1 MIDREKLLSDLKGE
15 LPKIEADILQYSE
28 RHAELGQHLQEEYQK
43 AVEAGR
49 TAEHFVAWRE
59 AQISQAAA
67 AWVLTC
73 VFVRFLE
80 DNGLLDEPVLSG
92 PVSREDGS
100 RPLAHAKER
109 ITHHFSE
116 HPAHAE
122 REYLLALFR
131 ELNQYPVIDAL
142 LDRRH
147 NPLWQ
152 IPVSD
157 DGAKR
162 LVDFFQR
169 IDPESGEL
177 VHDFTDPEW
186 DTRFLGDLYQD
197 LSEAVR
203 KRYALLQTPEFV
215 EEFILDYTLTPAIE
229 TFGLEGLRLIDPT
242 CGSGHFL
249 LTTFERVFDAWQ
261 RREPATNA
269 RHLAQRALDVVHGV
283 DINPYAIA
291 VAKFRLLI
299 AALKAAGSDKVRNAP
314 DFDFHLA
321 VGDSLLHGKRHES
334 QGQGLQLD
342 TFDDSLKHAF
352 ETEDLTKLNQ
362 ILGQRYHVVVGNP
375 PYIIVRDPA
384 LNNAYRQ
391 LYSTCK
397 GKYSLGVPFTE
408 RFVELAFPSDSAV
421 SAGFMGMI
429 TANSFMKRQFG
440 KSLVEDYFPKKDLT
454 HVIDTSG
461 AFIPGHGTPTVII
474 FVRNRPPKSQYV
486 RAILGIRGE
495 PSTPEVSSEGKVWC
509 SVVSFLE
516 KVGSENEFVSCSDV
530 ERSLLNQH
538 PWSLTGGGAAEVKAS
553 IENGKDLRLKAVV
566 SSVGFASFP
575 GNDDVFLAPR
585 KVFKRKGVP
594 SAYVKKFFYGE
605 ALRDWGFNSSLA
617 AFVPYGND
625 FELISENE
633 LFKINKEHWC
643 YRPVLE
649 NIVSFGR
656 KTRKDLKESWWGW
669 YRWVKSKYLDD
680 ISIVFAEVA
689 SHNHFY
695 FDLGGSA
702 FKQTAPVIKLPKER
716 SEDDALALLGILNS
730 SLACFWLKQVSH
742 QKQMTGG
749 DGVRVDSKSK
759 VPYQFAGNQLKEYP
773 LPQCFKEKDFREC
786 LLSLAREADSLS
798 KNLENFQADLVVYNA
813 VSQGVDIRSSWEASL
828 AERARLRSRMI
839 LLQEEIDWLIYFA
852 YGFCD
857 KEALLDIGS
866 LEDVRIEPG
875 CRPFEMLQGGNQ
887 DGFDVP
893 AEVPSQWPEKLK
905 KVWAYRINKIKE
917 VGELCVIEDPNYKR
931 RWIGRQGLFNHS
943 ARSDELMIALKEW
956 LLDRLEEEAKANGP
970 ELVTGAQLADRVRH
984 NEKFQQV
991 GELYT
996 DNPLFDAQQLVT
1008 ELIGVDEVP
1017 QMAPARLKPAAMKK
1031 FRAWQETWD
1040 KQRKEDAI
1048 DAEFGVAEP
1057 LSSDDAENAE
1067 KVKAYKAA
1075 KKQAEAR
1082 KAAEIGN
1089 IPVPPKYAST
1099 DFRKGSYWSLRGKLD
1114 VPKERFFSLP
1124 GCEKPGDNTPVI
1136 GWAGLDHL
1144 QRAQA
1149 IAGWYMDRKDQDGWE
1164 ADKLMPMLVALE
1176 ELIPWLKQWHNEL
1189 DPEYGE
1195 RMGDFYE
1202 GFLFE
1207 ELRQLE
1213 LTRDDL
1219 LAWQPPA
1226 AKRGRRRKTTSA

>member
-1 MIDREKLLSDLKGE
+1 MIDREHLLSDLKGE

-28 RHAELGQHLQEEYQK
+28 RQIELGQHLKEEYQK

-59 AQISQAAA
+59 AQITQAAA

-80 DNGLLDEPVLSG
+80 DNDLLDEPVLSG
-92 PVSREDGS
+92 PVARKDGS
-100 RPLAHAKER
+100 SPLAHAKER
-109 ITHHFSE
+109 ITHHFNE
-116 HPAHAE
+116 HPAHGE

-131 ELNQYPVIDAL
+131 ELDRFPVIDAL
-142 LDRRH
+142 LDPRH

-152 IPVSD
+152 ISVSD

-162 LVDFFQR
+162 LVDFFQS
-169 IDPESGEL
+169 INPTTGEL

-299 AALKAAGSDKVRNAP
+299 AALKAAGSDKIRNAP

-342 TFDDSLKHAF
+342 TFDESLKHAF
-352 ETEDLTKLNQ
+352 ETEDLNKLNQ

-375 PYIIVRDPA
+375 PYITVKDKA
-384 LNNAYRQ
+384 LNAAYRA
-391 LYSTCK
+391 LYPTCHRQ
-397 GKYSLGVPFTE
+397 YSLGVPFTE
-408 RFVELAFPSDSAV
+408 RFFDLTLPPEGNRP
-421 SAGFMGMI
+421 AGYMGMI
-429 TANSFMKRQFG
+429 TANSFMKREFG
-440 KSLVEDYFPKKDLT
+440 KKLIEEYLPNKDLT
-454 HVIDTSG
+454 HVVDTSV
-461 AFIPGHGTPTVII
+461 AYIPGHGTPTVII
-474 FVRNRPPKSQYV
+474 FSRNQKPKSESV
-486 RAILGIRGE
+486 RAILGIQGE
-495 PSTPEVSSEGKVWC
+495 PIRPKDAALGQVWTSIVGLLDKPGQESKFVTSAEQPREVYQV
-509 SVVSFLE
+509 
-516 KVGSENEFVSCSDV
+516 
-530 ERSLLNQH
+530 H
-538 PWSLTGGGAAEVKAS
+538 PWSVGGGGVAELKELVELGKVKVLD
-553 IENGKDLRLKAVV
+553 ECV
-566 SSVGFASFP
+566 SAIGFVCITKQ
-575 GNDDVFLAPR
+575 DDIFVQERSVFLRYGIREEERKPFGIGEEVRDWGCFSTLEVIFPYDDEVSTVRPGCFFSSIFFMWPYREVLYSR
-585 KVFKRKGVP
+585 KVF
-594 SAYVKKFFYGE
+594 SGE
-605 ALRDWGFNSSLA
+605 SYREAGKPW
-617 AFVPYGND
+617 
-625 FELISENE
+625 FEFGQIPVER
-633 LFKINKEHWC
+633 FKI
-643 YRPVLE
+643 PLS
-649 NIVSFGR
+649 ISFSFVS
-656 KTRKDLKESWWGW
+656 T
-669 YRWVKSKYLDD
+669 
-680 ISIVFAEVA
+680 
-689 SHNHFY
+689 HNHFAL
-695 FDLGGSA
+695 DHGGKV
-702 FKQTAPVIKLPKER
+702 FKQSAPVIKLAKGATVHEH
-716 SEDDALALLGILNS
+716 LALMGLLNS
-730 SLACFWLKQVSH
+730 SVGCFWMKQVFHNKGGGGIGGGLASEEWE
-742 QKQMTGG
+742 QFYEITGTG
-749 DGVRVDSKSK
+749 
-759 VPYQFAGNQLKEYP
+759 LKEFPIANDDAGVSIGISKRLDQLSREVTAYDPVLSLRQQAGP
-773 LPQCFKEKDFREC
+773 LEALEKDH
-786 LLSLAREADSLS
+786 
-798 KNLENFQADLVVYNA
+798 A
-813 VSQGVDIRSSWEASL
+813 VDVGIWR
-828 AERARLRSRMI
+828 RMI
-839 LLQEEIDWLIYFA
+839 ALQEELDWH
-852 YGFCD
+852 C
-857 KEALLDIGS
+857 
-866 LEDVRIEPG
+866 
-875 CRPFEMLQGGNQ
+875 
-887 DGFDVP
+887 
-893 AEVPSQWPEKLK
+893 
-905 KVWAYRINKIKE
+905 YRIYGVMDESLCYQDTPPPVKLGERAFEIALARRIAAGESETTWFERHRSTPITEIPDHWPADYRALVERRLQAIEENRWIKLVE
-917 VGELCVIEDPNYKR
+917 QPEYKR
-931 RWIGRQGLFNHS
+931 RWNREPWEKRQL
-943 ARSDELMIALKEW
+943 RALKEW

-970 ELVTGAQLADRVRH
+970 ELLTGAQLADRVRH
-984 NEKFQQV
+984 DEKFQQV

-1008 ELIGVDEVP
+1008 VLIAIDEVP

-1040 KQRKEDAI
+1040 KQRQEDVI

-1057 LSSDDAENAE
+1057 LSNDDAENAE
-1067 KVKAYKAA
+1067 KVKAYEAA
-1075 KKQAEAR
+1075 KKQAEAK
-1082 KAAEIGN
+1082 KAAEIGT

-1149 IAGWYMDRKDQDGWE
+1149 IAGWYMERKEQDGWE
-1164 ADKLMPMLVALE
+1164 VDKLMPMLVALE

-1189 DPEYGE
+1189 HPEFDE
-1195 RMGDFYE
+1195 RMGEFYE

-1207 ELRQLE
+1207 ELRQLD

-1219 LAWQPPA
+1219 LSWQPTVA
-1226 AKRGRRRKTTSA
+1226 RRGRRRKATA